1 MSFAIWLQAPDLAST
16 NRLIMIFIGLVAL
29 FMAAMAIA
37 LIAIAVVASKAVK
50 GLNATVDELKGKVLP
65 LIDVATDISKTSKSV
80 LEDAAPK
87 VKVITDNLVTAS
99 ETLAETSKSAKAAVL
114 QFDTTITDV
123 NLRAQKQVARVDGML
138 TSALTATSELA
149 EAIGNGIRVPAQKI
163 AAMASQAKL
172 MAEGIFA
179 RIRAAAAA
187 RAESSS
193 EDEWAGVDW

>member
-1 MSFAIWLQAPDLAST
+1 MATMSFAIWLLAPDLAST

-193 EDEWAGVDW
+193 EDE

>member
-1 MSFAIWLQAPDLAST
+1 MATMSFAIWVQAPDLAST

-193 EDEWAGVDW
+193 EDE

>member
-1 MSFAIWLQAPDLAST
+1 MATMSFAIWLQAPDLAST

-193 EDEWAGVDW
+193 EDE

>member
-193 EDEWAGVDW
+193 EDE

>member
-1 MSFAIWLQAPDLAST
+1 
-16 NRLIMIFIGLVAL
+16 
-29 FMAAMAIA
+29 
-37 LIAIAVVASKAVK
+37 
-50 GLNATVDELKGKVLP
+50 VLP

-193 EDEWAGVDW
+193 EDE